1 MVRFSMWWGPPFGG
15 DPGAA
20 APLCPMVNPAL
31 ATRMMKESRSKN
43 YEERLNGRVDTTT
56 DKKVTAD

>member
-1 MVRFSMWWGPPFGG
+1 MVGPLFGG
-15 DPGAA
+15 GPGAA